1 MNLNEIKNE
10 NVNSNQEI
18 DELRSECLRLQRKL
32 LEMQEDNSKIEKGL
46 KIELK
51 NREVELAKLKK
62 RYEEIEN
69 ENTSYRDELSSAQNE
84 INTLKVNKRSKDYR
98 MQEALWVYENYE
110 NKKNELDNKSHNL
123 EESQKKFDQ
132 ERSEYEQRKIQFEG
146 KLDVIKKEYSI
157 ILRLILIVFVPV
169 VMASMILNIDK
180 SMEIFKFMY
189 MVTIAPLKEGI
200 RFIKVVANIYNIDRE
215 WLAIGILFIVLV
227 AISYGVYKLSQV
239 RWSEKAK
246 VISEKFDYKNLDETY
261 FLPAIYFSE
270 FVVIVYVDIFFFI
283 PANSFGL
290 FLVVAVC
297 THFIYQAY
305 IRGKLKT
312 PAWKFK

>member
-1 MNLNEIKNE
+1 M
-10 NVNSNQEI
+10 
-18 DELRSECLRLQRKL
+18 
-32 LEMQEDNSKIEKGL
+32 
-46 KIELK
+46 
-51 NREVELAKLKK
+51 KK

-110 NKKNELDNKSHNL
+110 NKKNELDNKSCYL
-123 EESQKKFDQ
+123 EASQKKFDQ

-157 ILRLILIVFVPV
+157 ILKLILIVFVPV
-169 VMASMILNIDK
+169 VLASMILNIEK
-180 SMEIFKFMY
+180 SMEILDFMY
-189 MVTIAPLKEGI
+189 MITNVPFKRMIG
-200 RFIKVVANIYNIDRE
+200 FIKAVADSGDAID
-215 WLAIGILFIVLV
+215 ILLLTS
-227 AISYGVYKLSQV
+227 AISLIIITPISYVGYKLSQIK
-239 RWSEKAK
+239 WHEKGK

-283 PANSFGL
+283 PVNSFGL
-290 FLVVAVC
+290 FLAVAVC

>member
-1 MNLNEIKNE
+1 M
-10 NVNSNQEI
+10 
-18 DELRSECLRLQRKL
+18 
-32 LEMQEDNSKIEKGL
+32 
-46 KIELK
+46 
-51 NREVELAKLKK
+51 KK

-110 NKKNELDNKSHNL
+110 NKKNELDNKSCYL
-123 EESQKKFDQ
+123 EASQKKFDQ

-157 ILRLILIVFVPV
+157 ILRLILFVFVPV
-169 VMASMILNIDK
+169 VLASMILNVEK
-180 SMEIFKFMY
+180 SMEILNFMY
-189 MVTIAPLKEGI
+189 MVTIAPLKEAI

-215 WLAIGILFIVLV
+215 WLAIGILFIVFV
-227 AISYGVYKLSQV
+227 VISYGVYKLSQV
-239 RWSEKAK
+239 RWSEKTK

-283 PANSFGL
+283 PVNSFGL

-312 PAWKFK
+312 PTWKFK

>member
-1 MNLNEIKNE
+1 MNLNEIQNE

-18 DELRSECLRLQRKL
+18 DELRSECLRLHRKL
-32 LEMQEDNSKIEKGL
+32 QEMQEDNLKIEKGL

-51 NREVELAKLKK
+51 NREVELVKLKK
-62 RYEEIEN
+62 RCEEIEN
-69 ENTSYRDELSSAQNE
+69 ENTSYHDKLSNAQSE
-84 INTLKVNKRSKDYR
+84 INTLKVKKSSEDRKIQKALNLYYDYER
-98 MQEALWVYENYE
+98 QKIGLDTKSLILEN
-110 NKKNELDNKSHNL
+110 
-123 EESQKKFDQ
+123 SQRETEQ
-132 ERSEYEQRKIQFEG
+132 ERREYEKRKNQFEG

-169 VMASMILNIDK
+169 VLASMILNVEK
-180 SMEIFKFMY
+180 SMEILNFMY
-189 MVTIAPLKEGI
+189 MVTIAPLKEAI
-200 RFIKVVANIYNIDRE
+200 RFIKVVADIYDIDRE
-215 WLAIGILFIVLV
+215 WLEIGVLFIVLV
-227 AISYGVYKLSQV
+227 AISCGVYKLSQV

-283 PANSFGL
+283 PVNSFGL
-290 FLVVAVC
+290 FLAVAVC

-305 IRGKLKT
+305 IRDKIKT
-312 PAWKFK
+312 PTWKFK

>member
-1 MNLNEIKNE
+1 M
-10 NVNSNQEI
+10 
-18 DELRSECLRLQRKL
+18 
-32 LEMQEDNSKIEKGL
+32 
-46 KIELK
+46 
-51 NREVELAKLKK
+51 KK
-62 RYEEIEN
+62 RCEEIEN

-146 KLDVIKKEYSI
+146 KLDAIKKEYSI

-180 SMEIFKFMY
+180 SMEIFNFMY

-200 RFIKVVANIYNIDRE
+200 RFIKVVADIYNIDRE
-215 WLAIGILFIVLV
+215 WLAIGILFIVFV
-227 AISYGVYKLSQV
+227 VISYGVYKLSQV
-239 RWSEKAK
+239 RWSEKTK

-270 FVVIVYVDIFFFI
+270 FVVIVYVDIFF
-283 PANSFGL
+283 SYL
-290 FLVVAVC
+290 L
-297 THFIYQAY
+297 
-305 IRGKLKT
+305 IRLDC
-312 PAWKFK
+312 F

>member
-1 MNLNEIKNE
+1 MNLNEIQNE

-18 DELRSECLRLQRKL
+18 DELRSECLRLHRKL
-32 LEMQEDNSKIEKGL
+32 QEMQEDNLKIEKGL

-51 NREVELAKLKK
+51 NREVELVKLKK
-62 RYEEIEN
+62 RCEEIEN
-69 ENTSYRDELSSAQNE
+69 ENTSYHDKLSNAQSE
-84 INTLKVNKRSKDYR
+84 INTLKVKKSSEDRKIQKALNLYYDYER
-98 MQEALWVYENYE
+98 QKIGLDTKSLILEN
-110 NKKNELDNKSHNL
+110 
-123 EESQKKFDQ
+123 SQRETEQ
-132 ERSEYEQRKIQFEG
+132 ERREYEKRKNQFEG

-169 VMASMILNIDK
+169 VLASMILNVEK
-180 SMEIFKFMY
+180 SMEILNFMY
-189 MVTIAPLKEGI
+189 MVTIAPLKEAI
-200 RFIKVVANIYNIDRE
+200 RFIKVVADIYDIDRE
-215 WLAIGILFIVLV
+215 WLEIGVLFIVLV

-283 PANSFGL
+283 PVNSFGL
-290 FLVVAVC
+290 FLAVAVC

-305 IRGKLKT
+305 IRDKIKT
-312 PAWKFK
+312 PTWKFK

>member
-1 MNLNEIKNE
+1 M
-10 NVNSNQEI
+10 
-18 DELRSECLRLQRKL
+18 
-32 LEMQEDNSKIEKGL
+32 
-46 KIELK
+46 
-51 NREVELAKLKK
+51 KK

-69 ENTSYRDELSSAQNE
+69 ENTNYHDKLSSAQNE
-84 INTLKVNKRSKDYR
+84 INTLKVNKRSEDYR
-98 MQEALWVYENYE
+98 IQEAFWVYENYE
-110 NKKNELDNKSHNL
+110 NKKNELNNKSRNL

-146 KLDVIKKEYSI
+146 KLDEIKKQYNI
-157 ILRLILIVFVPV
+157 ILKLILIVFVPV
-169 VMASMILNIDK
+169 VMASMILNIEK
-180 SMEIFKFMY
+180 SMEIFGFMY
-189 MVTIAPLKEGI
+189 MIISVPLKRMMG
-200 RFIKVVANIYNIDRE
+200 FIKAVADSGDAIDILF
-215 WLAIGILFIVLV
+215 LACFIVLIIMIPICYV
-227 AISYGVYKLSQV
+227 WYKLS
-239 RWSEKAK
+239 RIKWHEKGK

-283 PANSFGL
+283 PVNSFGL
-290 FLVVAVC
+290 FLAVAEC

>member
-1 MNLNEIKNE
+1 MKDLLE
-10 NVNSNQEI
+10 
-18 DELRSECLRLQRKL
+18 RLQDDFEVQLQKCL
-32 LEMQEDNSKIEKGL
+32 QEMQEDNLKIEKGL

-62 RYEEIEN
+62 RCEEIEN

-146 KLDVIKKEYSI
+146 KLDAIKKEYSI

-180 SMEIFKFMY
+180 SMEIFNFMY

-200 RFIKVVANIYNIDRE
+200 RFIKVVADIYNIDRE
-215 WLAIGILFIVLV
+215 WLAIGILFIVFV
-227 AISYGVYKLSQV
+227 VISYGVYKLSQV
-239 RWSEKAK
+239 RWSEKTK

-283 PANSFGL
+283 PVNSFGL
-290 FLVVAVC
+290 FLVVTVC

-312 PAWKFK
+312 PTWKFK